1 MGCRYLDDIIYN
13 IQHIFKPQDNN
24 NDFYYIICKPQ
35 DHMRFPR
42 FLVYMEKGAKDGAL
56 GHSSFKGQG
65 NEKYQGGKL
74 ERKDIE
80 VEGIQDRMKNG

>member
-1 MGCRYLDDIIYN
+1 
-13 IQHIFKPQDNN
+13 
-24 NDFYYIICKPQ
+24 
-35 DHMRFPR
+35 MRFPR
-42 FLVYMEKGAKDGAL
+42 FLVYMEKEAKDGAL